1 MIRDRVN
8 EAVLLMAVV
17 CMEEYHCLAA
27 DMQYITL
34 PMFQGDSGRTGNM
47 RRTGTLKIQYCFG
60 TYFFN
65 VAFFLM

>member
-34 PMFQGDSGRTGNM
+34 PMFHPDMENVISMPSAAR
-47 RRTGTLKIQYCFG
+47 LKFQSLGKFIE
-60 TYFFN
+60 
-65 VAFFLM
+65 